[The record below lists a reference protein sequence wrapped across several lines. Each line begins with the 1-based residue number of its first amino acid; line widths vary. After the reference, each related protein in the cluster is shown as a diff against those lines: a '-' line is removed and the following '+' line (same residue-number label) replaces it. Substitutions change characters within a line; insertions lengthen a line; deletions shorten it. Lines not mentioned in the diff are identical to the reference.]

1 MKQEMNHKITVKVTS
16 RGRITIPKNIRKRLG
31 LTTNSKINFLQR
43 DQTSYILQTQ
53 NKDAFWNQIDQ
64 HIAKYGRFNER
75 ELYWG
80 PDVGAEIIDD

>member
-1 MKQEMNHKITVKVTS
+1 MQQEMNHKITVKVTS
-16 RGRITIPKNIRKRLG
+16 RGRITIPKNIRKKLK
-31 LTTNSKINFLQR
+31 LTTNSKIDFLQR

-53 NKDAFWNQIDQ
+53 DKDVFWNQIDQ

-75 ELYWG
+75 KLDWG